1 MSTVDSAIAAKLKR
15 KLKHKP
21 TPKAGIASAKP
32 RKHRLHMPPA
42 DDVAAV
48 GIDVTSMSPAMVDRL
63 FWRAGFGPSEADRAQ
78 WTGAAVSDAVDA
90 LLGAASTIA
99 GTPGTNAGKALDPT
113 NQDTDLIL
121 SRVDQ
126 MVRTTTPFV
135 ERMKFFWHRHFAN
148 SRDSVSPPQ
157 LLLQQNDLFQK
168 YSDFATNPAVTFS
181 QLAHDITANP
191 SMLRYLTGEDNV
203 KGAPNENYA
212 RELMELF
219 ALGVVNLS
227 GQANYAQGDVNGLAK
242 AFSGWV
248 INDTDPNNA
257 TSSFDKTRWYDGPK
271 IVFGKFA
278 NLDSTSGVDL
288 VLAQPNHATFLTRK
302 LWLEFITQPPDA
314 PTQAALNATYTN
326 NGMQLKPLLKSI
338 LTNPALFA
346 SIGEPD
352 MIKPPVIYVVGAMRT
367 LGVGVTDTT
376 AADFLDSM
384 GQVPYFPPNVS
395 GWEGGL
401 AWLNTNT
408 ALARFGLVGE
418 LLSQGKITDAGAT
431 ETPAAAYSRAYS
443 AVLEPWLAPAT
454 QAAIQNYATR
464 AGSSSSTL
472 RIERQVMLR
481 ALMLAGPD
489 AQVM

>member
-1 MSTVDSAIAAKLKR
+1 MSSVDSAIAAKLKR

-21 TPKAGIASAKP
+21 KPKAGIAAAKP
-32 RKHRLHMPPA
+32 RKHRLHLPPA
-42 DDVAAV
+42 DDAATA
-48 GIDVTSMSPAMVDRL
+48 GIDLTSMSPAMVDRL
-63 FWRAGFGPSEADRAQ
+63 FWRAGFGPTEADRTQ
-78 WTGAAVSDAVDA
+78 WTGAPVGAVVDS
-90 LLGAASTIA
+90 LLGSASTLA
-99 GTPGTNAGKALDPT
+99 GTAGTNSGKALDPT
-113 NQDTDLIL
+113 NEDTDLVL

-126 MVRTTTPFV
+126 MVRSTTPFV

-168 YSDFATNPAVTFS
+168 YSDFATYPTATFS
-181 QLAHDITANP
+181 QLAHDITVNP

-219 ALGVVNLS
+219 ALGVVNLN
-227 GQANYAQGDVNGLAK
+227 GQSNYAQSDVTGLAK

-248 INDTDPNNA
+248 INDANPDAA
-257 TSSFDKTRWYDGPK
+257 TSSFDKSRWYDGPK

-288 VLAQPNHATFLTRK
+288 VLGQPNHATFITRK

-314 PTQAALNATYTN
+314 ATQATLNSTYASAGT
-326 NGMQLKPLLKSI
+326 QLKPLLKYI
-338 LTNPALFA
+338 LTHPALFT

-352 MIKPPVIYVVGAMRT
+352 MIKPPVVYVVGAMRA
-367 LGVGVTDTT
+367 LGVGVTDST

-408 ALARFGLVGE
+408 ALARFGFIGQ
-418 LLSQGKITDAGAT
+418 LLSKGKITDAGAT

-454 QAAIQNYATR
+454 QAAIQDYATR

-472 RIERQVMLR
+472 RIERQIMLR